1 MAHLTMLGRLQYFYP
16 FYFYIFVMIF
26 FCGGSKGVIYLF
38 YSDTRVFPW
47 FYCLYFYKLYAA
59 EFLFFSGVCH
69 SYFTDV
75 FFHPLINH
83 GCVINSPFGLA
94 CRRFGYSHLLIN
106 GGLGYEANQ
115 AAAASQHALGLDGGL
130 ITTWF
135 IGLAAAGVF
144 GAAFERI
151 ANVPRNY
158 LVKAALYGAAATEGV
173 VSLNNYLVMT
183 QPQNNPFAQ
192 IQTGTFLDLVFS
204 APFISTG
211 VATAYH
217 YLKSKKSEKTSCSNS
232 LSKAS
237 SDKRPTR
244 NYKESYQA

>member
-1 MAHLTMLGRLQYFYP
+1 MAKKQSIEELLGD
-16 FYFYIFVMIF
+16 
-26 FCGGSKGVIYLF
+26 GSKKKASRG
-38 YSDTRVFPW
+38 
-47 FYCLYFYKLYAA
+47 LYNRFIDKVKTFAHDVYDVKIPLSLAT
-59 EFLFFSGVCH
+59 
-69 SYFTDV
+69 FTVTTDRI
-75 FFHPLINH
+75 LT
-83 GCVINSPFGLA
+83 
-94 CRRFGYSHLLIN
+94 YLLIN